1 MIRSKWNVHFKH
13 LHLTSCRKRTI
24 KQNSTRIVKNSSVAL
39 EITFALPQQ
48 RLIALPSSSFCLFQN
63 AMELDSY
70 GLSEWLVPLS
80 SLPLS
85 FLWVFVE
92 ARSFGSFQHGV
103 IFPHLPMRQFIHS
116 PPEGHLDCF

>member
-1 MIRSKWNVHFKH
+1 MIRSEWNVHFKH

-39 EITFALPQQ
+39 EITFALPRQQ
-48 RLIALPSSSFCLFQN
+48 LIALPSSSFCLFQN

-92 ARSFGSFQHGV
+92 ARSFGSFQH
-103 IFPHLPMRQFIHS
+103 
-116 PPEGHLDCF
+116 